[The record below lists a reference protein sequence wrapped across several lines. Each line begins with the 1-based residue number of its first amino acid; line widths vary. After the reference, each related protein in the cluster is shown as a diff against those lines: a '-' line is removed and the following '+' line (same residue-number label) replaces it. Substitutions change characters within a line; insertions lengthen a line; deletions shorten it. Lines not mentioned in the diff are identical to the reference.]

1 MQLVYMVICSYLC
14 ILYCSVTYITGS
26 VRRRCI
32 IDDLWEEFIECFR
45 EETRILFDQV
55 IITVRT

>member
-1 MQLVYMVICSYLC
+1 MQLVYRVICSYLC
-14 ILYCSVTYITGS
+14 ILYYLVTYITGS

>member
-1 MQLVYMVICSYLC
+1 MA
-14 ILYCSVTYITGS
+14 YITGS
-26 VRRRCI
+26 IRRRCI
-32 IDDLWEEFIECFR
+32 IDDLWEEFIEWFR